1 MNKKNL
7 SIRKTLLLINSFFE
21 NQFETIFPIIILF
34 VLLVSLDYL
43 SEILVEKKE
52 ALDYSGYKKSVEK
65 RKKELIRIYK
75 KFGCILTIFVAI
87 SVDYIIFIFLK
98 DTEFNYKNT
107 LFSLLILIWFTL
119 NELLSI
125 LENIKRIGI
134 NLPIFLINVLKD
146 IKKYFKYK

>member
-21 NQFETIFPIIILF
+21 NQFETIFPILILF
-34 VLLVSLDYL
+34 VILVSLDYL

-52 ALDYSGYKKSVEK
+52 ALDYSEYKKSMEK

-75 KFGCILTIFVAI
+75 KFAYILTIFVAI

-125 LENIKRIGI
+125 LENIKKIGI
-134 NLPIFLINVLKD
+134 KLPIFLINVLKD

>member
-1 MNKKNL
+1 M
-7 SIRKTLLLINSFFE
+7 TFLIE
-21 NQFETIFPIIILF
+21 WCIIEKM
-34 VLLVSLDYL
+34 STG
-43 SEILVEKKE
+43 KKE